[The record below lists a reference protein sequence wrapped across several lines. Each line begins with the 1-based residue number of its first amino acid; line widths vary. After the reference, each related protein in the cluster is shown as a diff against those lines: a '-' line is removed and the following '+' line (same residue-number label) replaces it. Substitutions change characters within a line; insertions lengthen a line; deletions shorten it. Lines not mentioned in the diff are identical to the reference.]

1 MQPWKNIRML
11 YSITMAH
18 QDLALP
24 PQNLEVRED
33 RILVNQVLDSLSN
46 VLHEVPHR
54 EINIL
59 MEVLK

>member
-1 MQPWKNIRML
+1 
-11 YSITMAH
+11 MAH